1 MLFMPFG
8 LLNASFSF
16 QAILGLCAVYYKFI
30 PKFQMLAEPLFN
42 LTRNGVKWNWSAE
55 CVQAC
60 KKIKEALVDACFI
73 RSPMAD
79 TPFHVQVDASGSA
92 AGWVVYQLDNAGNQ
106 RILGFGGKT
115 FNKAQRNYFP
125 GQLELLAIFLALED
139 YRWCLHGQEIYVH
152 TDQQA
157 WAWVSSLKS
166 NPPRSVAN
174 WLMELMDYNPFIDWI
189 PGKFNKVADC
199 LSRLWKDNDELEAL
213 FTEITPKDLVK
224 SIHSDPVWGSHG
236 AVKGTLDKLKVHVED
251 WNPLRA
257 NLSKGLLIR

>member
-1 MLFMPFG
+1 MGHIISNGTIEVDPARLERLSAMPDPTNVKEIMMF
-8 LLNASFSF
+8 
-16 QAILGLCAVYYKFI
+16 LGLCAVYYKFI

-152 TDQQA
+152 TDHQA
-157 WAWVSSLKS
+157 WAWVSS
-166 NPPRSVAN
+166 
-174 WLMELMDYNPFIDWI
+174 
-189 PGKFNKVADC
+189 GQ
-199 LSRLWKDNDELEAL
+199 
-213 FTEITPKDLVK
+213 LV
-224 SIHSDPVWGSHG
+224 DGV
-236 AVKGTLDKLKVHVED
+236 D
-251 WNPLRA
+251 
-257 NLSKGLLIR
+257 GL